1 MNDAPAATLPPIP
14 LVELGAR
21 PPAALVAT
29 QRDRAAALL
38 AAADRRFPGPAVALG
53 DRLSRRWL
61 ELSANPYLDEI
72 AAVAEALGAPGAWF
86 LNVNYEWACTGG
98 VAPSPDGRGS
108 RLLRVLDWRME
119 GLGANILAVRRE
131 GPAGSWVDLTWPGF
145 VGCIQGLAPRRFA
158 AALNQAPLRRRTGTK
173 ALDWAA
179 MRGAVWR
186 RRALPPAHLL
196 RRAFDEARDYR
207 EARALLTETPL
218 ALPAIFLLS
227 GARPGEGCAIERL
240 EEQAFVR
247 DAPTVAANHWIEAP
261 ERARP
266 RGQESETRHRLLG
279 DAQSEAS
286 GDFARGDFAWLVPPI
301 LNPTTR
307 LAMVAEPASG
317 RLIAQGY
324 EPGGP
329 ATAVL
334 RLDSVS
340 DTRRRP
346 FRTQDS
352 GPEFPLTGRAPRL

>member
-38 AAADRRFPGPAVALG
+38 AA
-53 DRLSRRWL
+53 
-61 ELSANPYLDEI
+61 DEI

-227 GARPGEGCAIERL
+227 GARPGEGCAGLRARRAHRRRQPL
-240 EEQAFVR
+240 DR
-247 DAPTVAANHWIEAP
+247 GP
-261 ERARP
+261 RARP
-266 RGQESETRHRLLG
+266 PAR
-279 DAQSEAS
+279 S
-286 GDFARGDFAWLVPPI
+286 GERNPAPFARRCPERSVRGL
-301 LNPTTR
+301 R
-307 LAMVAEPASG
+307 
-317 RLIAQGY
+317 
-324 EPGGP
+324 PGG
-329 ATAVL
+329 
-334 RLDSVS
+334 
-340 DTRRRP
+340 
-346 FRTQDS
+346 FRVARAADPQ
-352 GPEFPLTGRAPRL
+352 PHHAPRHGRRAGQRQADRPGLRARRAGDRRAAPGQRVRHAPKALSNTGLRP